1 MEQWTKENFMTIKHF
16 IAAALASFVALA
28 SVAPALANFD
38 YYEGVDINAK
48 RGVASAAKKPDGRAT
63 GAIRTKAATY
73 FFPSTAKPVPQV
85 VKGGEG
91 EYYQGLSRH

>member
-1 MEQWTKENFMTIKHF
+1 MTIKHY

-38 YYEGVDINAK
+38 YYEGADINVK
-48 RGVASAAKKPDGRAT
+48 RGATSAAKKLDGRAT
-63 GAIRTKAATY
+63 GGIRTKAATY
-73 FFPSTAKPVPQV
+73 GFPSTAKPDPRV

-91 EYYQGLSRH
+91 EYYQGLSRQ